1 MRVAAERVYLLPI
14 NTAATRWHQT
24 SERLAGQG
32 ITGDRRLA
40 RLLGELEEELDGL
53 WRARRRALAVAFARG
68 LTKAD
73 LARHMLVNDP
83 RDRAHIAPVC

>member
-14 NTAATRWHQT
+14 NVAATRWHRT
-24 SERLAGQG
+24 TETLAGRE

-53 WRARRRALAVAFARG
+53 WQARRRALAGAFARG
-68 LTKAD
+68 LTAED
-73 LARHMLVNDP
+73 LAAQPILNDP